1 MADRTLILTL
11 AKVLMAAAWADGE
24 VTQDEINSA
33 KDLLFYLPHAA
44 ANAPGMK
51 LSSREWATLEM
62 YAETPVSADE
72 RARLV
77 GELQAALR
85 SPEDKALAL
94 SMLEGVLQADGA
106 ISAEETAVLA
116 EIKQAIDQTDTGLM
130 GKLNRLFGGAVARR
144 SAAVQGPN
152 RELFYED
159 YVQNRVFY
167 AVNQRLQAEGKSL
180 DLPEAE
186 LRKYSLAGALM
197 ARVAHTDRLV
207 TDNEFEAMAQALQE
221 RWGVARE
228 TAVFIAEVATDQISA
243 TQDMYRMQREFATHT
258 SEAER
263 ERFIEVLFL
272 VAAADGQ
279 VSFAETEEIRLLASG
294 LNLSHPQFIAAK
306 LAAVGQS
313 A

>member
-1 MADRTLILTL
+1 MADRSLILTL
-11 AKVLMAAAWADGE
+11 AKVLIAAAWVDGE

-33 KDLLFYLPHAA
+33 KDLLFHLPHRA

-62 YAETPVSADE
+62 YAESPVAADE

-77 GELQAALR
+77 GELQEALR
-85 SPEDKALAL
+85 SPEDKALVL

-106 ISAEETAVLA
+106 VSSEETAVLA
-116 EIKQAIDQTDTGLM
+116 EIKDAIDQTETGLVS
-130 GKLNRLFGGAVARR
+130 KLNRLFGGAVARR

-152 RELFYED
+152 REQFYND
-159 YVQNRVFY
+159 FVQNKVFY
-167 AVNQRLQAEGKSL
+167 AVNQRLQLEGQSL
-180 DLPEAE
+180 TLPDED

-197 ARVAHTDRLV
+197 AKVAHTDRTV
-207 TDNEFEAMAQALQE
+207 MDEEFTVMVEALQA
-221 RWGVARE
+221 RWGVKRE
-228 TAVFIAEVATDQISA
+228 TAVFIAEVAIAQISA
-243 TQDMYRMQREFATHT
+243 TQDMYRMQREFATLT

-279 VSFAETEEIRLLASG
+279 VSFEETEEIRLLATG
-294 LNLSHPQFIAAK
+294 LNLAHPQFIAAK
-306 LAAVGQS
+306 LAASAQS
-313 A
+313 T